1 MKKVK
6 ETQVQS
12 ELSNQIKFIWDFFPS
27 NSAVRSKKIKFSQIK
42 ISELPINFLHMKYS
56 TKEVIK
62 HILIT
67 RPN

>member
-27 NSAVRSKKIKFSQIK
+27 NSAVRSKKNK
-42 ISELPINFLHMKYS
+42 ILSNKNLRITYQLFAYEIFHKRSDKTYS
-56 TKEVIK
+56 NNKT
-62 HILIT
+62 
-67 RPN
+67 